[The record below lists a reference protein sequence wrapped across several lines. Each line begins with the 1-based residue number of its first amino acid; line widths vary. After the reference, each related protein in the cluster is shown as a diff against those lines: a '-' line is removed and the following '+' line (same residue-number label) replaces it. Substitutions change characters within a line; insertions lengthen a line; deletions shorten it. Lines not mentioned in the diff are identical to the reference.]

1 MISHIDETL
10 EELLRKKVPLSSEHY
25 DISFD
30 IPTKDWASKISASKP
45 TINLYLYDIKEN
57 RELRTNEWQVKQNLN
72 GTADQKKPPVR
83 IDLSYIITA
92 WSPADPSP
100 ATTPAI
106 DEHHLLSM
114 ILKTLFEYPFI
125 PSDVFLGDLAT
136 IDPLPEIPAIVTQPD
151 GFKDQGQGQFWNAVD
166 QFWKPS
172 IQYVVTMPLDLQKK
186 ITDTMVTMVTT
197 IRTIWISGHGSPK
210 TIIRLGGIVTNDAD
224 PPAPIIGAEVTLVDL
239 NRAPVG
245 KTFSDSEGKFTS
257 ERLSEGEYT
266 IKVSAPGY
274 IGIEKELGDITLV
287 KTEDLIIRLKST

>member
-10 EELLRKKVPLSSEHY
+10 EELLRKKVPLPSGDY

-72 GTADQKKPPVR
+72 GTVYQKKPPVR
-83 IDLSYIITA
+83 IDLSYIITT

-114 ILKTLFEYPFI
+114 ILKTLFKHPFI

-136 IDPLPEIPAIVTQPD
+136 IDPLPDIPAIVTQPD

-186 ITDTMVTMVTT
+186 ITDTMVTT
-197 IRTIWISGHGSPK
+197 IQIIGISGHGDPE

-224 PPAPIIGAEVTLVDL
+224 SPAPIIDAEVTMVDS
-239 NRAPVG
+239 NGVPVE
-245 KTFSDSEGKFTS
+245 KTFSDSEGKFTFK
-257 ERLSEGEYT
+257 RLSEVEYA
-266 IKVSAPGY
+266 IKVSAQGY
-274 IGIEKELGDITLV
+274 IGIEKWLGELTLV
-287 KTEDLIIRLKST
+287 KIEDLIIRLKST